1 MDSSPI
7 TAGSGKGCL
16 LVDMIVAS
24 LLPINEMY
32 LVIGFGFFA
41 AVVAIFALVKIEIM
55 RGARRI
61 KTVVGLL
68 DIITLA
74 LFLHKPGQSQ

>member
-1 MDSSPI
+1 
-7 TAGSGKGCL
+7 
-16 LVDMIVAS
+16 
-24 LLPINEMY
+24 
-32 LVIGFGFFA
+32 
-41 AVVAIFALVKIEIM
+41 LVKSEIM